1 MARLMRKTVRGHE
14 YWYAVESK
22 RVNGNPRIVWQRYLG
37 KMDDIIARC
46 LQGPGA
52 YDVIVYEFGAV
63 AAVLS
68 IAQRLGLEAIIDRH
82 VPKGQQEVA
91 VGRYLLLAAI
101 NRVVA
106 PRSKA
111 QIGAWYERTVLR
123 RLWGLPA
130 HHFTSQRFWQ
140 AMDRVDVAAIE
151 AIEFDLVRAAIAEFG
166 VEVRGLIYDATNF
179 FTYVNTRT
187 NAELPQRGHNKQK
200 RNDLRQVNLAL
211 LAAADGHVP
220 LLHATYPGNVPDCKA
235 FEQVSARLVA
245 RCRAV
250 AAEDTDVTL
259 VFDKGNNSQTN
270 LDRVA
275 REHLHFVSSLVPSQ
289 HKDVLAIPKV
299 AYREV
304 DPARWPGLLAHRVGR
319 KVYGVERT
327 VLATFNPHLCEGQLQ
342 GLRSQRQRIEV
353 GLQALQ
359 AKLQRWTDSPPPRG
373 KKPTPEGTSRLV
385 SRLLRGREPGPY
397 LRYEVTAD
405 ASGLVQLSYRWDDDG
420 MQAMIDL
427 YFGKTLL
434 FTDRSDWSDE
444 QIVAAYRSQAKIE
457 DAFKQM
463 KDPHFVSWRP
473 LLHWTDQKV
482 QVHAAYCVFALL
494 LSALLHREVRRAD
507 PHLAPAFDTLME
519 SLAQIQ
525 GVIDIP
531 RGGDRKRTVPVSIRL
546 TRRDPDQERL
556 FQLLGLQH
564 FHPEVAKPA
573 PSETTGTT
581 P

>member
-1 MARLMRKTVRGHE
+1 MPRLMRKTVRGHQ

-22 RVNGNPRIVWQRYLG
+22 RVHGKPRIVWQRYLG
-37 KMDDIIARC
+37 KMEDIIARC
-46 LQGPGA
+46 LLGPAA
-52 YDVIVYEFGAV
+52 YDVVVYDFGAV

-68 IAQRLGLEAIIDRH
+68 IAQRLGLEGIVDRH
-82 VPKGQQEVA
+82 VPKGQQEVG

-106 PRSKA
+106 ATSKT

-140 AMDRVDVAAIE
+140 AMDRVDAAAIE
-151 AIEFDLVRAAIAEFG
+151 AIELDLVRAAVAEFG
-166 VEVRGLIYDATNF
+166 VELHGLIYDATNF
-179 FTYVNTRT
+179 FTYINTRT
-187 NAELPQRGHNKQK
+187 AAELPQRGHNKQK

-211 LAAADGHVP
+211 LTTADGHVP
-220 LLHATYPGNVPDCKA
+220 LLHETYPGNVPDSKE
-235 FEQVSARLVA
+235 FEQVCARLVA

-250 AAEDTDVTL
+250 AGEDAEVTL
-259 VFDKGNNSQTN
+259 VFDKGNNSQAN
-270 LDRVA
+270 LERVA
-275 REHLHFVSSLVPSQ
+275 REYLHFVSSLVPGQ
-289 HKDVLAIPKV
+289 HKDVLAVPRV

-304 DPARWPGLLAHRVGR
+304 NPARWPGLLAHRVTR
-319 KVYGVERT
+319 KIYGVQRT
-327 VLATFNPHLCEGQLQ
+327 VVATFNPQLLEGQMQ
-342 GLRSQRQRIEV
+342 GLRRQRDRIEA

-359 AKLQRWTDSPPPRG
+359 LKLARWGQSPPPRG
-373 KKPTPEGTSRLV
+373 KHPTPEGTKRLV
-385 SRLLRGREPGPY
+385 ARLLRGREPGPY
-397 LRYEVTAD
+397 LRYDAAAD
-405 ASGLVQLSYRWDDDG
+405 PAGVVRLSYRWDDAG

-434 FTDRSDWSDE
+434 FTDHAHWTDE
-444 QIVAAYRSQAKIE
+444 QIIAAYRSQAKIE
-457 DAFKQM
+457 DAFRQM

-482 QVHAAYCVFALL
+482 RVHAAYCVFALL

-507 PHLAPAFDTLME
+507 PAKAPAFDTLMA

-525 GVIDIP
+525 GVVDLP
-531 RGGDRKRTVPVSIRL
+531 RDADRKRTVPVAIRL
-546 TRRDPDQERL
+546 TRREPEQERL
-556 FQLLGLQH
+556 FELLGLQR
-564 FHPEVAKPA
+564 FHPEVPKTAK
-573 PSETTGTT
+573 TGAT